1 MQHAPSRRR
10 ILVGTAAWS
19 LPRAAAANFPGDG
32 THLERY
38 ARVLSCAEINS
49 SFYRPHAR
57 KVYEKWAAQTPASF
71 RFSVK
76 LPKTITHE
84 HGLRGVKAPLQI
96 FLEQIGGLGE
106 KLGPILVQLPAS
118 LPFEPAPARTFFDL
132 LRKAHDGPVVC
143 EPRHASWF
151 EPRADALLA
160 KRRIAR
166 VVADPARVEAAQQP
180 GGWQGPARKRAEDAV
195 AYYRL
200 HGSPRMYWSRYSPER
215 IRQWGEELL
224 KLSAGGN
231 VWCIFDN
238 TASGAAIENA
248 LEMAGLVAAGGRRE
262 PRART
267 RRSHYIAPVQQPGR

>member
-1 MQHAPSRRR
+1 MQHTPHRAR
-10 ILVGTAAWS
+10 ILVGTAGWS
-19 LPRAAAANFPGDG
+19 VPRAAADHFPEDG

-38 ARVLSCAEINS
+38 ARVLPCAEINS

-57 KVYEKWAAQTPASF
+57 KVYAKWAAQTPQPF

-84 HGLRGVKAPLQI
+84 HGLRGVKAPLGD

-106 KLGPILVQLPAS
+106 KLGPVLIQLPAS
-118 LPFEPAPARTFFDL
+118 LPFETTAARAFFDL
-132 LRKAHDGPVVC
+132 LRKLHDGAVVC

-151 EPRADALLA
+151 QPRADALLT
-160 KRRIAR
+160 KHRIAR
-166 VVADPARVEAAQQP
+166 VVADPSPIGAEQQP
-180 GGWQGPARKRAEDAV
+180 GGWQGPARKHAADAV

-215 IRQWGEELL
+215 IQQWSDDLL
-224 KLSAGGN
+224 KLSAAGTA
-231 VWCIFDN
+231 WCVFDN

-248 LEMAGLVAAGGRRE
+248 LEMTALLASDEGRE
-262 PRART
+262 PRAST
-267 RRSHYIAPVQQPGR
+267 RRSDYIATV